1 MIHNNIVINSN
12 INIVV
17 QETFQ
22 RNAACASNDI
32 TRSIAVV
39 IATHPFCCACWKLES
54 MLYRLGIIRDNLDI
68 ELFVLKCW
76 VTKDDAMVDRC
87 VGRTR
92 SEGHAMSPSGLD
104 LLPSKT

>member
-76 VTKDDAMVDRC
+76 VTQGQKATPCLLVDSTCYLQRHESS
-87 VGRTR
+87 RQMQR
-92 SEGHAMSPSGLD
+92 W
-104 LLPSKT
+104 